1 MHSGH
6 RTVALTAHLTKY
18 IIYTKAVNGFVQLR
32 ASFATL
38 SDDMVH
44 FPSVL
49 KLAISNSSGCPM
61 SHVGSMGRAN

>member
-18 IIYTKAVNGFVQLR
+18 IISTKAVNGLVQLR

-38 SDDMVH
+38 SNDMVL

-49 KLAISNSSGCPM
+49 ELAVSNSSGGPM
-61 SHVGSMGRAN
+61 SHVSPMGRAN